1 MEHRADAAFSHVP
14 KCAGARPAMRART
27 EGIGRLFQVARV
39 DVAQS
44 CCAPRSFRHRLRD
57 NAAMNQPAAPT
68 LRQRDPLPVRQ
79 VPPRR
84 VVHWLALAMADMRAA
99 PLASLAQGLAVT
111 AGGWIVIWMAQYYW
125 WLAPGATSGFV
136 LVGPILCTGLYEL
149 SRLHA
154 RGERPG
160 LPDVANAWRRDS
172 RPLVR
177 MGLLLLVLGSL
188 WVLVSALLFWLFVP
202 APIRTPAEFVR
213 YAAVE
218 QGDLLF
224 TLWAIVGGMGA
235 AVVFALTAVSPPLL
249 LGRMVSFRQALLTSV
264 RAVGENPATMALWAT
279 FILIAIVVSFA
290 TGMLGFIVTVPL
302 IGHATWHAYKDLVV
316 TDDVPLRYE

>member
-1 MEHRADAAFSHVP
+1 V
-14 KCAGARPAMRART
+14 T
-27 EGIGRLFQVARV
+27 
-39 DVAQS
+39 
-44 CCAPRSFRHRLRD
+44 
-57 NAAMNQPAAPT
+57 QPAAPP

-79 VPPRR
+79 LPPQR
-84 VVHWLALAMADMRAA
+84 VWQWLALAVADMRAA

-111 AGGWIVIWMAQYYW
+111 VGGWIVVWFAQYYW

-160 LPDVANAWRRDS
+160 LMAVANAWRRDS

-202 APIRTPAEFVR
+202 APIRTPAEFLR

-224 TLWAIVGGMGA
+224 TLWAILGGMGA

-264 RAVGENPATMALWAT
+264 RAVGENPATMGLWAT

-316 TDDVPLRYE
+316 TDGVPLRYE

>member
-1 MEHRADAAFSHVP
+1 MQRKDAALCVP
-14 KCAGARPAMRART
+14 AVLACGIMRRMT
-27 EGIGRLFQVARV
+27 
-39 DVAQS
+39 
-44 CCAPRSFRHRLRD
+44 HH
-57 NAAMNQPAAPT
+57 AAPP

-79 VPPRR
+79 VPPQR
-84 VVHWLALAMADMRAA
+84 VWHWLALAVADLRTA

-111 AGGWIVIWMAQYYW
+111 VGGWIVVWFAQYYW
-125 WLAPGATSGFV
+125 WLAPGAVSGFV
-136 LVGPILCTGLYEL
+136 IVGPILCTGLYEL

-160 LPDVANAWRRDS
+160 LSAVANAWRRDS

-188 WVLVSALLFWLFVP
+188 WVMVSALLFWLFVP
-202 APIRTPAEFVR
+202 TPIRTPAEFVR

-218 QGDLLF
+218 QGNLLF
-224 TLWAIVGGMGA
+224 TLWAIVGGLGA
-235 AVVFALTAVSPPLL
+235 AVVFALAAVSPPLL
-249 LGRMVSFRQALLTSV
+249 LGRMVSFRQALLTSA
-264 RAVGENPATMALWAT
+264 RAVGENPVTMALWAI

-316 TDDVPLRYE
+316 TDGVPLRYE